1 MRYSHFKIESKL
13 KEIFP
18 NFEIKVSQNFG
29 IIKCQVN
36 LQNLFACKI
45 VTDVINKT
53 DFQILYYFI
62 EQIYTQFFENSINL
76 EKIKQI
82 RFFNERYNK
91 K

>member
-1 MRYSHFKIESKL
+1 MWDAHLIFESKL

-18 NFEIKVSQNFG
+18 KFEIKVSQNFG

-36 LQNLFACKI
+36 LQNLFACEI

-62 EQIYTQFFENSINL
+62 EQIYSQFFENFINL
-76 EKIKQI
+76 KKIKQI
-82 RFFNERYNK
+82 RYFKEK
-91 K
+91 